1 MIASMTAFARVGHDN
16 FTWELRS
23 INNRSIDVS
32 FNLPK
37 TLSAAE
43 PLLREIVRSSIH
55 RGRITATLHISDVAT
70 EQPQRVDTVRL
81 TNLLAMIREV
91 QRNVPDIA
99 ALDLMELMHW
109 PGILVSAPGNCDD
122 LVNLVT
128 SKFAGAIQ
136 QLKLQRKREGTELE
150 KVLRSK
156 IAEIELIIHQVR
168 EDGQYQSD
176 LVRARLQGRLAKLN
190 ATVDVDSARL
200 EQEVAMYAQRSD
212 FNEELDLLKL
222 YVGEV
227 CGCLKSDGPHGRRL
241 DFLAQELAREAN
253 TLASKAIHHKCSL
266 LAVDLKV
273 LIDQVREQA
282 QNIE

>member
-1 MIASMTAFARVGHDN
+1 
-16 FTWELRS
+16 
-23 INNRSIDVS
+23 
-32 FNLPK
+32 
-37 TLSAAE
+37 
-43 PLLREIVRSSIH
+43 
-55 RGRITATLHISDVAT
+55 
-70 EQPQRVDTVRL
+70 
-81 TNLLAMIREV
+81 MIREV
-91 QRNVPDIA
+91 QRNVPDMA
-99 ALDLMELMHW
+99 TLDLMELIHW
-109 PGILVSAPGNCDD
+109 PGILVSAPGNCDE

-128 SKFAGAIQ
+128 SKFADAIQ
-136 QLKLQRKREGTELE
+136 QLKLQREREGAELE

-156 IAEIELIIHQVR
+156 VAEIELIIRQVR

-176 LVRARLQGRLAKLN
+176 LVRARLQERLAKLN
-190 ATVDVDSARL
+190 ATVDVDPARL

-227 CGCLKSDGPHGRRL
+227 CDCLKSDGPHGRRL
-241 DFLAQELAREAN
+241 DFLAQELGREAN